1 MRIAL
6 ALGLCLITCVAVAAP
21 RNKTQTAEAQASAP
35 MQSLRDTYRSRINQ
49 NVVTIM
55 AGSPTGTDLTIAY
68 DIAQVVDDGNDLRV
82 LPIVGQGAAQ
92 SVKDVMFLKGV
103 DMGVTQANI
112 LKHFAKTGELGPNF
126 VNEIVYVAKLFTEEV
141 HIIVPSDVTD
151 IHELSGKPVSLG
163 EPGSGTAITGNL
175 LLEALGV
182 DVKELHLSDA
192 VAIEKLK
199 AGEIAAAIVMAAKPG
214 TTVANLTAEDHLKLL
229 PIPYTKDL
237 EDSYYPA
244 NFGHDDY
251 PALVADGENINSVSV
266 CTVLVAFNWSQD
278 SVRYRRVAKFVD
290 AFFDNFD
297 KFLESPH
304 HPKWRD
310 VNFAA
315 TLEGWHRSPASQ
327 AWIDRATAGNGGSST
342 ASKTSFD
349 TFLAQNSELRGT
361 RISEAQR
368 AELFRAFL
376 EWNKS
381 RH

>member
-1 MRIAL
+1 
-6 ALGLCLITCVAVAAP
+6 
-21 RNKTQTAEAQASAP
+21 
-35 MQSLRDTYRSRINQ
+35 
-49 NVVTIM
+49 M

-68 DIAQVVDDGNDLRV
+68 DIARVVDDGNDLRV
-82 LPIVGQGAAQ
+82 LPIVGQGAEQ

-126 VNEIVYVAKLFTEEV
+126 VDEIVYVAKLFTEEV
-141 HIIVPSDVTD
+141 HIIVPSDVSD
-151 IHELSGKPVSLG
+151 IHELSGKPVNLG
-163 EPGSGTAITGNL
+163 EQGSGTALTGSL

-192 VAIEKLK
+192 EAIEKLK

-214 TTVANLTAEDHLKLL
+214 VAVTNLTAADHLKLL

-244 NFGHDDY
+244 NFSHEDY
-251 PALVADGENINSVSV
+251 PALVADGENVNSVSV

-327 AWIDRATAGNGGSST
+327 AWIDRATAGNGGSTT
-342 ASKTSFD
+342 ASKTNFD
-349 TFLAQNSELRGT
+349 TFLAQNSPPNGT

-381 RH
+381 QH

>member
-6 ALGLCLITCVAVAAP
+6 ALGFCLITCVAVAAP
-21 RNKTQTAEAQASAP
+21 WNKAESAEARASAP

-68 DIAQVVDDGNDLRV
+68 DIARVVDDGDDLRV

-126 VNEIVYVAKLFTEEV
+126 VNEIVYIAKLFTEEV
-141 HIIVPSDVTD
+141 HIIVPSEVTD

-163 EPGSGTAITGNL
+163 ETGSGTAITGNL
-175 LLEALGV
+175 LLAALGI

-192 VAIEKLK
+192 EAIEKLK

-214 TTVANLTAEDHLKLL
+214 AAVANLTAADHLKLL

-244 NFGHDDY
+244 TFSHDDY
-251 PALVADGENINSVSV
+251 PALVAAGEDVDSVSV
-266 CTVLVAFNWSQD
+266 CTVLVSFNWDRD

-290 AFFDNFD
+290 AFFDKFD
-297 KFLESPH
+297 EIQQPPH
-304 HPKWRD
+304 HPKWRE

-327 AWIDRATAGNGGSST
+327 DWIDRATAGNAGNST

-349 TFLAQNSELRGT
+349 TFLAQKPELNGT

-376 EWNKS
+376 EWNKNQQ
-381 RH
+381 